1 MERLVQLPRGGS
13 LDKHI
18 GCQRVH
24 QRSTHWG
31 WNPRPSARGADEVPQ
46 HHVSLVEQGTL
57 QKSCHAHTGCLKQS
71 LALWFLPFSLDLRAM
86 CRVSKSQNLVRDP
99 PHRTKNEPIY
109 QTEGHLVGNASAEN
123 RARVITMLLSSSRVD
138 FGIAAWRTLGFANTF
153 SDPTS
158 ASQAEVETT
167 SEQLNLRHGLN
178 PDPEPDPDERGHPS
192 LENLKLQRA
201 PSSHAVDVTELPNKP

>member
-1 MERLVQLPRGGS
+1 
-13 LDKHI
+13 
-18 GCQRVH
+18 
-24 QRSTHWG
+24 
-31 WNPRPSARGADEVPQ
+31 
-46 HHVSLVEQGTL
+46 
-57 QKSCHAHTGCLKQS
+57 
-71 LALWFLPFSLDLRAM
+71 M

-109 QTEGHLVGNASAEN
+109 QTEGHLVGSASAEN
-123 RARVITMLLSSSRVD
+123 RARVTTMATMYSTTRPLMLLSSSRVD

-201 PSSHAVDVTELPNKP
+201 PSSHAADVTEFPNKP